1 MVKMKNYKNF
11 TDKINFN
18 EKDNLTKIENLL
30 FKYPYFQNLHAFYLK
45 SLKKQ
50 KKYNYSHILKKTSIL
65 TLDRKNLYNWLNK
78 NINSKK
84 NNIPPD
90 NNDIKYPKKTFIDW
104 ISDND
109 IKDKINNEERID
121 KFISNNPKIKNIVSS
136 TNNLSSIENNNFDK
150 FEFMT
155 ETLAKMYLKQEKYDH
170 AKRAFKI
177 LILNYPEKKSLFA
190 NEIKKIN
197 KLLKNQ

>member
-1 MVKMKNYKNF
+1 MENFKNL

-18 EKDNLTKIENLL
+18 EEDDLIKIEKLL
-30 FKYPYFQNLHAFYLK
+30 FKYPYYQNLHAFYLK
-45 SLKKQ
+45 SLKNQ

-65 TLDRKNLYNWLNK
+65 TLDRENLYNWLNK
-78 NINSKK
+78 GINSKES
-84 NNIPPD
+84 NIIED
-90 NNDIKYPKKTFIDW
+90 DNDIKSSKKTFIDW
-104 ISDND
+104 IIDNEK
-109 IKDKINNEERID
+109 KDEISKQERID
-121 KFISNNPKIKNIVSS
+121 KFISNNPKIKNTVSS
-136 TNNLSSIENNNFDK
+136 SKNFITENNFDK

-155 ETLAKMYLKQEKYDH
+155 ETLAKMYLKQKKYDE

-197 KLLKNQ
+197 KFLKNQ

>member
-1 MVKMKNYKNF
+1 MVNMENFKNL

-18 EKDNLTKIENLL
+18 DEDDLIKIEKLL
-30 FKYPYFQNLHAFYLK
+30 FKYPYYQNLYAFYLK
-45 SLKKQ
+45 SLKNQ

-65 TLDRKNLYNWLNK
+65 TLDRENLYNWLNK
-78 NINSKK
+78 GINSKES
-84 NNIPPD
+84 NIIED
-90 NNDIKYPKKTFIDW
+90 DNDIKSSKKTFIDW
-104 ISDND
+104 IIDNEK
-109 IKDKINNEERID
+109 KDEISKQERID
-121 KFISNNPKIKNIVSS
+121 KFISNNPKIKNTVSS
-136 TNNLSSIENNNFDK
+136 SKNFITENNFDK

-155 ETLAKMYLKQEKYDH
+155 ETLAKMYLKQKKYDE

-197 KLLKNQ
+197 KFLKNQ

>member
-1 MVKMKNYKNF
+1 MENFKNL

-18 EKDNLTKIENLL
+18 EKDDLIKIEKLL
-30 FKYPYFQNLHAFYLK
+30 FKYPYYQNLHAFYLK
-45 SLKKQ
+45 SLKNQ
-50 KKYNYSHILKKTSIL
+50 KKYNYSNILKKTSIL

-78 NINSKK
+78 GINSKES
-84 NNIPPD
+84 NIIED
-90 NNDIKYPKKTFIDW
+90 NNDIKFSKKTFIDW
-104 ISDND
+104 IIDNEK
-109 IKDKINNEERID
+109 KDEINKQERID
-121 KFISNNPKIKNIVSS
+121 KFISNNPKIKNTVSS
-136 TNNLSSIENNNFDK
+136 SNNFIAENNFDK

-155 ETLAKMYLKQEKYDH
+155 ETLAKMYLKQKKYDE

>member
-1 MVKMKNYKNF
+1 MVNMVNFKNL

-18 EKDNLTKIENLL
+18 EEDDLIKIEKLL
-30 FKYPYFQNLHAFYLK
+30 FKYPYYQNLHAFYLK
-45 SLKKQ
+45 SLKNQ

-65 TLDRKNLYNWLNK
+65 TLDRENLYNWLNK
-78 NINSKK
+78 GINSKES
-84 NNIPPD
+84 NIIED
-90 NNDIKYPKKTFIDW
+90 DNDIKSSKKTFIDW
-104 ISDND
+104 IIDNEK
-109 IKDKINNEERID
+109 KDEINKQERID
-121 KFISNNPKIKNIVSS
+121 KFISNNPKIRNTVSS
-136 TNNLSSIENNNFDK
+136 SNNFIAENNFDK

-155 ETLAKMYLKQEKYDH
+155 ETLAKMYLKQKKYDE

>member
-1 MVKMKNYKNF
+1 MENLKNLN
-11 TDKINFN
+11 DKINFN
-18 EKDNLTKIENLL
+18 DEDDLAKIEKLL
-30 FKYPYFQNLHAFYLK
+30 FKYPYYQNLHAFYLK
-45 SLKKQ
+45 SLKNQ
-50 KKYNYSHILKKTSIL
+50 KKYNYTHILKKTSIL

-78 NINSKK
+78 SIHSKKDDILEVNTHINS
-84 NNIPPD
+84 
-90 NNDIKYPKKTFIDW
+90 PKKTFIDW
-104 ISDND
+104 ISENDKKDEINKQEIIDN
-109 IKDKINNEERID
+109 
-121 KFISNNPKIKNIVSS
+121 FISNNPKIKNRVSRS
-136 TNNLSSIENNNFDK
+136 NNFITENNNFDK

-155 ETLAKMYLKQEKYDH
+155 ETLAKMYLKQKKYDD

>member
-1 MVKMKNYKNF
+1 MENFKNL

-18 EKDNLTKIENLL
+18 DEDDLIKIEKLL
-30 FKYPYFQNLHAFYLK
+30 FKYPYYQNLHAFYLK
-45 SLKKQ
+45 SLKNQ

-65 TLDRKNLYNWLNK
+65 TLDRENLYNWLNK
-78 NINSKK
+78 GINSKES
-84 NNIPPD
+84 NIIED
-90 NNDIKYPKKTFIDW
+90 DNDIKSSKKTFIDW
-104 ISDND
+104 IIDNEK
-109 IKDKINNEERID
+109 KDEISKQERID
-121 KFISNNPKIKNIVSS
+121 KFISNNPKIKNTVSS
-136 TNNLSSIENNNFDK
+136 SKNFITENNFDK

-155 ETLAKMYLKQEKYDH
+155 ETLAKMYLKQKKYDE

-197 KLLKNQ
+197 KFLKNQ

>member
-1 MVKMKNYKNF
+1 MVNMENFKNL

-18 EKDNLTKIENLL
+18 EEDDLIKIEKLL
-30 FKYPYFQNLHAFYLK
+30 FKYPYYQNLHAFYLK
-45 SLKKQ
+45 SLKNQ
-50 KKYNYSHILKKTSIL
+50 KKYNYSNILKKTSIL

-78 NINSKK
+78 GINSKES
-84 NNIPPD
+84 NIIED
-90 NNDIKYPKKTFIDW
+90 NNDIKFSKKTFIDW
-104 ISDND
+104 IIDNEK
-109 IKDKINNEERID
+109 KDEINKQERID
-121 KFISNNPKIKNIVSS
+121 KFISNNPKIKNTVSS
-136 TNNLSSIENNNFDK
+136 SNSFIAENNFDK

-155 ETLAKMYLKQEKYDH
+155 ETLAKMYLKQKKYDE

>member
-1 MVKMKNYKNF
+1 MENFKNL

-18 EKDNLTKIENLL
+18 DEDDLIKIEKLL
-30 FKYPYFQNLHAFYLK
+30 FKYPYYQNLHAFYLK
-45 SLKKQ
+45 SLKNQ

-65 TLDRKNLYNWLNK
+65 TLDRENLYNWLNK
-78 NINSKK
+78 GINSKES
-84 NNIPPD
+84 NIIEDD
-90 NNDIKYPKKTFIDW
+90 NDTKSSKKTFIDW
-104 ISDND
+104 IIDNEK
-109 IKDKINNEERID
+109 KDEINKQERID
-121 KFISNNPKIKNIVSS
+121 KFISNNPKIKNTVSS
-136 TNNLSSIENNNFDK
+136 SNNFITENNFDK

-155 ETLAKMYLKQEKYDH
+155 ETLAKMYLKQKKYDE

-197 KLLKNQ
+197 KFLKNQ

>member
-1 MVKMKNYKNF
+1 MENFKNL

-18 EKDNLTKIENLL
+18 EEDDLIKIEKLL
-30 FKYPYFQNLHAFYLK
+30 FKYPYYQNLYAFYLK
-45 SLKKQ
+45 SLKNQ

-65 TLDRKNLYNWLNK
+65 TLDRENLYNWLNK
-78 NINSKK
+78 GINSKES
-84 NNIPPD
+84 NIIED
-90 NNDIKYPKKTFIDW
+90 DNDIKSSKKTFIDW
-104 ISDND
+104 ITDNEK
-109 IKDKINNEERID
+109 KDEINKQERID
-121 KFISNNPKIKNIVSS
+121 KFISNNPKIKNTVSS
-136 TNNLSSIENNNFDK
+136 SNNFIAENNFDK

-155 ETLAKMYLKQEKYDH
+155 ETLAKMYLKQKKYDD

>member
-1 MVKMKNYKNF
+1 MENFKNL

-18 EKDNLTKIENLL
+18 DEDDLIKIEKLL
-30 FKYPYFQNLHAFYLK
+30 FKYPYYQNLHAFYLK
-45 SLKKQ
+45 SLKNQ

-65 TLDRKNLYNWLNK
+65 TLDRENLYNWLNK
-78 NINSKK
+78 GINSKES
-84 NNIPPD
+84 NIIEDD
-90 NNDIKYPKKTFIDW
+90 NDTKSSKKTFIDW
-104 ISDND
+104 IIDNEK
-109 IKDKINNEERID
+109 KDEISKQERID
-121 KFISNNPKIKNIVSS
+121 KFISNNPKIKNTVSS
-136 TNNLSSIENNNFDK
+136 SNNFITENNFDK

-155 ETLAKMYLKQEKYDH
+155 ETLAKMYLKQKKYDE

-197 KLLKNQ
+197 KFLKNQ

>member
-1 MVKMKNYKNF
+1 MVNMENFKNL

-18 EKDNLTKIENLL
+18 EEDDLIKIEKLL
-30 FKYPYFQNLHAFYLK
+30 FKYPYYQNLHAFYLK
-45 SLKKQ
+45 SLKNQ

-65 TLDRKNLYNWLNK
+65 TLDRENLYNWLNEG
-78 NINSKK
+78 INSKES
-84 NNIPPD
+84 NIIED
-90 NNDIKYPKKTFIDW
+90 DNDIKSSKKTFIDW
-104 ISDND
+104 IIDNEK
-109 IKDKINNEERID
+109 KDEINKQERID
-121 KFISNNPKIKNIVSS
+121 KFISNNPKIKNTVSS
-136 TNNLSSIENNNFDK
+136 SNNFITENNFDK

-155 ETLAKMYLKQEKYDH
+155 ETLAKMYLKQKKYDE

-197 KLLKNQ
+197 KFLKNQ

>member
-1 MVKMKNYKNF
+1 MENFKNL

-18 EKDNLTKIENLL
+18 EEDDLIKIEKLL
-30 FKYPYFQNLHAFYLK
+30 FKYPYYQNLYAFYLK
-45 SLKKQ
+45 SLKNQ

-65 TLDRKNLYNWLNK
+65 TLDRENLYNWLNK
-78 NINSKK
+78 GINSKES
-84 NNIPPD
+84 NIVEND
-90 NNDIKYPKKTFIDW
+90 NDIKSSKKTFIDW
-104 ISDND
+104 ITDNEK
-109 IKDKINNEERID
+109 KDEINKKERID
-121 KFISNNPKIKNIVSS
+121 KFISNNPKIKNTVSS
-136 TNNLSSIENNNFDK
+136 SNNFIAENNFDK

-155 ETLAKMYLKQEKYDH
+155 ETLAKMYLKQKKYDD

-197 KLLKNQ
+197 KFLKNQ

>member
-1 MVKMKNYKNF
+1 MVNMENFKNL

-18 EKDNLTKIENLL
+18 DEDDLIKIEKLL
-30 FKYPYFQNLHAFYLK
+30 FKYPYYQNLHAFYLK
-45 SLKKQ
+45 SLKNQ

-65 TLDRKNLYNWLNK
+65 TLDRENLYNWLNEG
-78 NINSKK
+78 INSKES
-84 NNIPPD
+84 NIIED
-90 NNDIKYPKKTFIDW
+90 DNDIKSSKKTFIDW
-104 ISDND
+104 IIDNEK
-109 IKDKINNEERID
+109 KDEINKQERID
-121 KFISNNPKIKNIVSS
+121 KFISNNPKIKNTVSS
-136 TNNLSSIENNNFDK
+136 SNNFITENNFDK

-155 ETLAKMYLKQEKYDH
+155 ETLAKMYLKQKKYDE

-197 KLLKNQ
+197 KFLKNQ

>member
-1 MVKMKNYKNF
+1 MENFKNL

-18 EKDNLTKIENLL
+18 EEDDLIKIEKLL
-30 FKYPYFQNLHAFYLK
+30 FKYPYYQNLHAFYLK
-45 SLKKQ
+45 SLKNQ
-50 KKYNYSHILKKTSIL
+50 KKYNYSNILKKTSIL
-65 TLDRKNLYNWLNK
+65 TLDRENLYNWLNK
-78 NINSKK
+78 GINSKES
-84 NNIPPD
+84 NIIED
-90 NNDIKYPKKTFIDW
+90 NNDIKFSKKTFIDW
-104 ISDND
+104 IIDNEK
-109 IKDKINNEERID
+109 KDEINKQERID
-121 KFISNNPKIKNIVSS
+121 KFISNNPKIKNTVSS
-136 TNNLSSIENNNFDK
+136 SNNFIAENNFDK

-155 ETLAKMYLKQEKYDH
+155 ETLAKMYFKQKKYDE

>member
-1 MVKMKNYKNF
+1 MVNMENFKNL

-18 EKDNLTKIENLL
+18 DEDDLIKIEKLL
-30 FKYPYFQNLHAFYLK
+30 FKYPYYQNLHAFYLK
-45 SLKKQ
+45 SLKNQ

-65 TLDRKNLYNWLNK
+65 TLDRENLYNWLNK
-78 NINSKK
+78 GINSKES
-84 NNIPPD
+84 NIIED
-90 NNDIKYPKKTFIDW
+90 DNDIKSSKKTFIDW
-104 ISDND
+104 IIDNEK
-109 IKDKINNEERID
+109 KDEINKKERID
-121 KFISNNPKIKNIVSS
+121 KFISNNPKIKNTVSS
-136 TNNLSSIENNNFDK
+136 SNNFIAENNFDK

-155 ETLAKMYLKQEKYDH
+155 ETLAKMYLKQKKYDD

-197 KLLKNQ
+197 KFLKNQ

>member
-1 MVKMKNYKNF
+1 MENLKSLN
-11 TDKINFN
+11 DKINFN
-18 EKDNLTKIENLL
+18 DEDDLAKIEKLL
-30 FKYPYFQNLHAFYLK
+30 FKYPYYQNLHAFYLK
-45 SLKKQ
+45 SLKNQ

-78 NINSKK
+78 GIHSEKKDILEVNTHINS
-84 NNIPPD
+84 
-90 NNDIKYPKKTFIDW
+90 PKKTFIDW
-104 ISDND
+104 ISENDKNDEINKQEIIDN
-109 IKDKINNEERID
+109 
-121 KFISNNPKIKNIVSS
+121 FI
-136 TNNLSSIENNNFDK
+136 TEDNNFDK

-155 ETLAKMYLKQEKYDH
+155 ETLAKMYLKQKKYDD

>member
-1 MVKMKNYKNF
+1 MENFKNL

-18 EKDNLTKIENLL
+18 DEDDLIKIEKLL
-30 FKYPYFQNLHAFYLK
+30 FKYPYYQNLHAFYLK
-45 SLKKQ
+45 SLKNQ

-65 TLDRKNLYNWLNK
+65 TLDRENLYNWLNK
-78 NINSKK
+78 GINSKES
-84 NNIPPD
+84 NIVEND
-90 NNDIKYPKKTFIDW
+90 NDIKSSKKTFIDW
-104 ISDND
+104 ITDNEK
-109 IKDKINNEERID
+109 KDEINKKERID
-121 KFISNNPKIKNIVSS
+121 KFISNNPKIKNTVSS
-136 TNNLSSIENNNFDK
+136 SNNFIAENNFDK

-155 ETLAKMYLKQEKYDH
+155 ETLAKMYLKQKKYDE

-190 NEIKKIN
+190 KEIKKIN

>member
-1 MVKMKNYKNF
+1 MVNMENFKNLI
-11 TDKINFN
+11 DKINFN
-18 EKDNLTKIENLL
+18 DEDDLTKIEKLL
-30 FKYPYFQNLHAFYLK
+30 FKYPYYQNLHAFYLK
-45 SLKKQ
+45 SLKNQ

-65 TLDRKNLYNWLNK
+65 TLDRENLYNWLNK
-78 NINSKK
+78 SINSKK
-84 NNIPPD
+84 NEILEVNT
-90 NNDIKYPKKTFIDW
+90 DINSPKKTFIDW

-109 IKDKINNEERID
+109 KKDEINKQERID
-121 KFISNNPKIKNIVSS
+121 NFISNNPKIKNSDS
-136 TNNLSSIENNNFDK
+136 NSNNFTIENDNFDK

-155 ETLAKMYLKQEKYDH
+155 ETLAKMYLKQKKYDY

>member
-1 MVKMKNYKNF
+1 MVNMENFKNL

-18 EKDNLTKIENLL
+18 EKDDLIKIEKLL
-30 FKYPYFQNLHAFYLK
+30 FKYPYYQNLHAFYLK
-45 SLKKQ
+45 SLKNQ

-65 TLDRKNLYNWLNK
+65 TLDRENLYNWLSK
-78 NINSKK
+78 EINSKESD
-84 NNIPPD
+84 ILED
-90 NNDIKYPKKTFIDW
+90 DVDIKSDKKTFIDW
-104 ISDND
+104 ITDNEK
-109 IKDKINNEERID
+109 KDEINKQDRID
-121 KFISNNPKIKNIVSS
+121 KFISNNPKIKSSVSS
-136 TNNLSSIENNNFDK
+136 SNNLIIENNNFDK

-155 ETLAKMYLKQEKYDH
+155 ETLAKMYLKQKKYDD

>member
-1 MVKMKNYKNF
+1 MENFKNL

-18 EKDNLTKIENLL
+18 EEDDLTKIEKLL
-30 FKYPYFQNLHAFYLK
+30 FKYPYYQNLHAFYLK
-45 SLKKQ
+45 SLKNQ
-50 KKYNYSHILKKTSIL
+50 KKYNYTHILKKTSIL
-65 TLDRKNLYNWLNK
+65 TLDRENLYNWLNK
-78 NINSKK
+78 SINSKK
-84 NNIPPD
+84 NDNAKV
-90 NNDIKYPKKTFIDW
+90 NNDINSPKKTFIDW
-104 ISDND
+104 ISLND
-109 IKDKINNEERID
+109 KKDEINKQERID
-121 KFISNNPKIKNIVSS
+121 NFILNNPKIKSTVSS
-136 TNNLSSIENNNFDK
+136 SNNSTVENNNFDK

-155 ETLAKMYLKQEKYDH
+155 ETLAKMYLKQKKYDD

>member
-1 MVKMKNYKNF
+1 MENLKNLN
-11 TDKINFN
+11 DKINFN
-18 EKDNLTKIENLL
+18 DEDDLAKIEKLL
-30 FKYPYFQNLHAFYLK
+30 FKYPYYQNLHAFYLK
-45 SLKKQ
+45 SLKNQ

-65 TLDRKNLYNWLNK
+65 TLDRENLYNWLNK
-78 NINSKK
+78 SIHSKK
-84 NNIPPD
+84 N
-90 NNDIKYPKKTFIDW
+90 DILEVNTHISSPKKTFIDW
-104 ISDND
+104 ISENDKKDEINKQEIIDN
-109 IKDKINNEERID
+109 
-121 KFISNNPKIKNIVSS
+121 FISNNPKIKNRVSGS
-136 TNNLSSIENNNFDK
+136 NNFIKNNNFDK

-155 ETLAKMYLKQEKYDH
+155 ETLAKMYLKQKKYDD

>member
-1 MVKMKNYKNF
+1 MKNFKNL

-18 EKDNLTKIENLL
+18 EKDDLTKIEKLL
-30 FKYPYFQNLHAFYLK
+30 FKYPYYQNLHAYYLK
-45 SLKKQ
+45 SLKNQ

-65 TLDRKNLYNWLNK
+65 TLERENLYNWLNK

-84 NNIPPD
+84 NNTPLD
-90 NNDIKYPKKTFIDW
+90 NTNIEYAKKTFIDW

-109 IKDKINNEERID
+109 KKDEINKQERIN
-121 KFISNNPKIKNIVSS
+121 KFISNNPKIKNRVSS
-136 TNNLSSIENNNFDK
+136 PNNFTIEDNNFDK

-155 ETLAKMYLKQEKYDH
+155 ETLAKMYLKQKKYDY

>member
-1 MVKMKNYKNF
+1 MENFKNL

-18 EKDNLTKIENLL
+18 DEDDLIKIEKLL
-30 FKYPYFQNLHAFYLK
+30 FKYPYYQNLYAFYLK
-45 SLKKQ
+45 SLKNQ

-65 TLDRKNLYNWLNK
+65 TLDRENLYNWLNK
-78 NINSKK
+78 GINSKES
-84 NNIPPD
+84 NIIED
-90 NNDIKYPKKTFIDW
+90 DNDIKSSKKTFIDW
-104 ISDND
+104 IIDNEK
-109 IKDKINNEERID
+109 KDEISKQERID
-121 KFISNNPKIKNIVSS
+121 KFISNNPKIKNTVSS
-136 TNNLSSIENNNFDK
+136 SKNFITENNFDK

-155 ETLAKMYLKQEKYDH
+155 ETLAKMYLKQKKYDE

-197 KLLKNQ
+197 KFLKNQ

>member
-1 MVKMKNYKNF
+1 MENFKNL

-18 EKDNLTKIENLL
+18 EEDDLIKIEKLL
-30 FKYPYFQNLHAFYLK
+30 FKYPYYQNLYAFYLK
-45 SLKKQ
+45 SLKNQ

-65 TLDRKNLYNWLNK
+65 TLDRENLYNWLNK
-78 NINSKK
+78 GINSKES
-84 NNIPPD
+84 NIVEND
-90 NNDIKYPKKTFIDW
+90 NDIKSSKKTFIDW
-104 ISDND
+104 ITDNEK
-109 IKDKINNEERID
+109 KDEINKKERID
-121 KFISNNPKIKNIVSS
+121 KFISNNPKIKNTVSS
-136 TNNLSSIENNNFDK
+136 SNNFIAENNFDK

-155 ETLAKMYLKQEKYDH
+155 ETLAKMYLKQKKYDD

-190 NEIKKIN
+190 KEIKKIN

>member
-1 MVKMKNYKNF
+1 MDNFKNL

-18 EKDNLTKIENLL
+18 EDDDLTKIEKLL
-30 FKYPYFQNLHAFYLK
+30 FKYPYYQNLHAFYLK
-45 SLKKQ
+45 SLKNQ
-50 KKYNYSHILKKTSIL
+50 KKYNYTHILKKTSIL
-65 TLDRKNLYNWLNK
+65 TLDRENLYNWLNK
-78 NINSKK
+78 SINSKK
-84 NNIPPD
+84 NDNAKV
-90 NNDIKYPKKTFIDW
+90 NNDINSPKKTFIDW
-104 ISDND
+104 ISLND
-109 IKDKINNEERID
+109 KKDEINKQERID
-121 KFISNNPKIKNIVSS
+121 NFILNNPKIKSTVSS
-136 TNNLSSIENNNFDK
+136 SNNSTVENNNFDK

-155 ETLAKMYLKQEKYDH
+155 ETLAKMYLKQKKYDY

>member
-1 MVKMKNYKNF
+1 MENFKNL

-18 EKDNLTKIENLL
+18 EEDDLIKIEKLL
-30 FKYPYFQNLHAFYLK
+30 FKYPYYQNLHAFYLK
-45 SLKKQ
+45 SLKNQ

-65 TLDRKNLYNWLNK
+65 TLDRENLYNWLNK
-78 NINSKK
+78 GINSKES
-84 NNIPPD
+84 NIIEDD
-90 NNDIKYPKKTFIDW
+90 NDTKSSKKTFIDW
-104 ISDND
+104 IIDNEK
-109 IKDKINNEERID
+109 KDEINKQERID
-121 KFISNNPKIKNIVSS
+121 KFISNNPKIKNTVSS
-136 TNNLSSIENNNFDK
+136 SNNFIAENNFDK

-155 ETLAKMYLKQEKYDH
+155 ETLAKMYLKQKKYDE

-197 KLLKNQ
+197 KFLKNQ

>member
-1 MVKMKNYKNF
+1 MENFKNL

-18 EKDNLTKIENLL
+18 DEDDLIKIEKLL
-30 FKYPYFQNLHAFYLK
+30 FKYPYYQNLHAFYLK
-45 SLKKQ
+45 SLKNQ

-65 TLDRKNLYNWLNK
+65 TLDRENLYNWLNEG
-78 NINSKK
+78 INSKES
-84 NNIPPD
+84 NIIED
-90 NNDIKYPKKTFIDW
+90 DNDIKSSKKTFIDW
-104 ISDND
+104 IIDNEK
-109 IKDKINNEERID
+109 KDEINKQERID
-121 KFISNNPKIKNIVSS
+121 KFISNNPKIKNTVSS
-136 TNNLSSIENNNFDK
+136 SNNFITENNFDK

-155 ETLAKMYLKQEKYDH
+155 ETLAKMYLKQKKYDE

-197 KLLKNQ
+197 KFLKNQ